1 MPNYAFTYYGE
12 PKFERPEEGAKHM
25 EKWQAWMGG
34 LGDAMVNPGVP
45 FGAAKLVSSAGV
57 SDDPAS
63 KSNRVTG
70 FSVVKAASMDAALEM
85 AKACPHLDHG
95 TIGVAEAME
104 MGM

>member
-34 LGDAMVNPGVP
+34 LGDAMVNPGTP
-45 FGAAKLVSSAGV
+45 IGASKIVSSSGV
-57 SDDPAS
+57 SDDSA
-63 KSNRVTG
+63 SNRVTG
-70 FSVVKAASMDAALEM
+70 FSVVKAASIDAAIEM
-85 AKACPHLDHG
+85 AKKCPHLAHG
-95 TIGVAEAME
+95 TIGVGEAMD